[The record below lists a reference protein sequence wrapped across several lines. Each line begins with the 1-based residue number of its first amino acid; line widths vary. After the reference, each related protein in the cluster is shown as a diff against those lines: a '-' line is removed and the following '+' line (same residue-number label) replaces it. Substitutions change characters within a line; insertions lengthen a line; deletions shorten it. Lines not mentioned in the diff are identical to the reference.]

1 MKRKFVKVML
11 FGALTLAVS
20 TTVTSCKDY
29 DDDVKNLQE
38 QIDKINSSSPVSI
51 EDMKTAIAAAKTE
64 LATEIDK
71 LSKALD
77 NKEASIE
84 TLKGEIETLKKKLDD
99 AQGDAEA
106 AKKLATE
113 LSNKQNELKAL
124 VDANDETLKKL
135 KASYDQLTGAEGD
148 IQKLQQFVADY
159 EQNKVIS
166 EYAKSDDLLA
176 AFINSTIAEKLEGK
190 DLVEYI
196 NTAVSTAIAQELVS
210 VNQSITAITGKDGSL
225 TKLQAQLNAALNGD
239 EENMGILDRLD
250 ELTSYFESNLDF
262 YQYYRSKATHLDNH
276 YFVRGHID
284 FKLCPNCVPYD
295 RDPEFSTCYDHKAA
309 QILANDMLCIYLNKK
324 LHGVDKQVIIAKS
337 RSFLPEHPFRWT
349 ATKIAAVELGYAIYA
364 AGVLNN
370 GQADIKEIMTFMEAS
385 FQIDLGDYYRT
396 YITMKD
402 RKKDRTSFLNSLIK
416 SLLKKMDEDD
426 NL

>member
-1 MKRKFVKVML
+1 MSNEIDFEEFIRNIDCAIYEKI
-11 FGALTLAVS
+11 
-20 TTVTSCKDY
+20 
-29 DDDVKNLQE
+29 DVDNWN
-38 QIDKINSSSPVSI
+38 ISI
-51 EDMKTAIAAAKTE
+51 EVVLDVVEFLQRSLEDLRTYIVNHPFSNKEEEIYFFKHIKPE
-64 LATEIDK
+64 VLSRLLYFTEIYNTEMRK
-71 LSKALD
+71 PHG
-77 NKEASIE
+77 SIE
-84 TLKGEIETLKKKLDD
+84 VLKKYY
-99 AQGDAEA
+99 
-106 AKKLATE
+106 
-113 LSNKQNELKAL
+113 N
-124 VDANDETLKKL
+124 
-135 KASYDQLTGAEGD
+135 
-148 IQKLQQFVADY
+148 
-159 EQNKVIS
+159 
-166 EYAKSDDLLA
+166 
-176 AFINSTIAEKLEGK
+176 
-190 DLVEYI
+190 
-196 NTAVSTAIAQELVS
+196 
-210 VNQSITAITGKDGSL
+210 
-225 TKLQAQLNAALNGD
+225 
-239 EENMGILDRLD
+239 DRLD

-262 YQYYRSKATHLDNH
+262 YQYYRSKATHLDYH

>member
-1 MKRKFVKVML
+1 MNNEINFEEFIKNIDCTIYEKIDVDNWNISVEVVLDVVEFLQRSLEDMRTYIVNHPFSNKEEEIYFFKHIKQEVLSRLLYFTEIYNTEMRKPH
-11 FGALTLAVS
+11 G
-20 TTVTSCKDY
+20 
-29 DDDVKNLQE
+29 
-38 QIDKINSSSPVSI
+38 SI
-51 EDMKTAIAAAKTE
+51 EV
-64 LATEIDK
+64 
-71 LSKALD
+71 
-77 NKEASIE
+77 
-84 TLKGEIETLKKKLDD
+84 LKKYY
-99 AQGDAEA
+99 
-106 AKKLATE
+106 
-113 LSNKQNELKAL
+113 N
-124 VDANDETLKKL
+124 
-135 KASYDQLTGAEGD
+135 
-148 IQKLQQFVADY
+148 
-159 EQNKVIS
+159 
-166 EYAKSDDLLA
+166 
-176 AFINSTIAEKLEGK
+176 
-190 DLVEYI
+190 
-196 NTAVSTAIAQELVS
+196 
-210 VNQSITAITGKDGSL
+210 
-225 TKLQAQLNAALNGD
+225 
-239 EENMGILDRLD
+239 DRLD

-262 YQYYRSKATHLDNH
+262 YQYYRSKATHLDSH

-364 AGVLNN
+364 AGILNN

>member
-1 MKRKFVKVML
+1 MNNEINFEEFIKNIDCTIYEKIDVDNWNISVEVVLDVVEFLQRSLEDMRTYIVNHPFSNKEEEIYFFKHIKPEVLSRLLYFTEIYNTEMRKPH
-11 FGALTLAVS
+11 G
-20 TTVTSCKDY
+20 
-29 DDDVKNLQE
+29 
-38 QIDKINSSSPVSI
+38 SI
-51 EDMKTAIAAAKTE
+51 EV
-64 LATEIDK
+64 
-71 LSKALD
+71 
-77 NKEASIE
+77 
-84 TLKGEIETLKKKLDD
+84 LKKYY
-99 AQGDAEA
+99 
-106 AKKLATE
+106 
-113 LSNKQNELKAL
+113 N
-124 VDANDETLKKL
+124 
-135 KASYDQLTGAEGD
+135 
-148 IQKLQQFVADY
+148 
-159 EQNKVIS
+159 
-166 EYAKSDDLLA
+166 
-176 AFINSTIAEKLEGK
+176 
-190 DLVEYI
+190 
-196 NTAVSTAIAQELVS
+196 
-210 VNQSITAITGKDGSL
+210 
-225 TKLQAQLNAALNGD
+225 
-239 EENMGILDRLD
+239 DRLD

-262 YQYYRSKATHLDNH
+262 YQYYRSKATHLDSH

-337 RSFLPEHPFRWT
+337 RSFLPEYPFRWT

-364 AGVLNN
+364 AGILNN

>member
-1 MKRKFVKVML
+1 MNNEINFEEFIKNIDCTIYEKIDVDNWNISVEVVLDVVEFLQRSLEDMRTYIVNHPFSNKEEEIYFFKHIKPEVLSRLLYFTEIYNTEMRKPH
-11 FGALTLAVS
+11 G
-20 TTVTSCKDY
+20 
-29 DDDVKNLQE
+29 
-38 QIDKINSSSPVSI
+38 SI
-51 EDMKTAIAAAKTE
+51 EV
-64 LATEIDK
+64 
-71 LSKALD
+71 
-77 NKEASIE
+77 
-84 TLKGEIETLKKKLDD
+84 LKKYY
-99 AQGDAEA
+99 
-106 AKKLATE
+106 
-113 LSNKQNELKAL
+113 N
-124 VDANDETLKKL
+124 
-135 KASYDQLTGAEGD
+135 
-148 IQKLQQFVADY
+148 
-159 EQNKVIS
+159 
-166 EYAKSDDLLA
+166 
-176 AFINSTIAEKLEGK
+176 
-190 DLVEYI
+190 
-196 NTAVSTAIAQELVS
+196 
-210 VNQSITAITGKDGSL
+210 
-225 TKLQAQLNAALNGD
+225 
-239 EENMGILDRLD
+239 DRLD

>member
-1 MKRKFVKVML
+1 MNNEIDFEEFTRNIDCAIYEKI
-11 FGALTLAVS
+11 
-20 TTVTSCKDY
+20 
-29 DDDVKNLQE
+29 DVDNWN
-38 QIDKINSSSPVSI
+38 ISI
-51 EDMKTAIAAAKTE
+51 EAVLDVVEFLQRSLEDLRAYIVNHPFSSKEEEIYFFKHIKPE
-64 LATEIDK
+64 VFSRLLYFTEIYNTEMRK
-71 LSKALD
+71 PHG
-77 NKEASIE
+77 SIE
-84 TLKGEIETLKKKLDD
+84 VLKKYY
-99 AQGDAEA
+99 
-106 AKKLATE
+106 
-113 LSNKQNELKAL
+113 N
-124 VDANDETLKKL
+124 
-135 KASYDQLTGAEGD
+135 
-148 IQKLQQFVADY
+148 
-159 EQNKVIS
+159 
-166 EYAKSDDLLA
+166 
-176 AFINSTIAEKLEGK
+176 
-190 DLVEYI
+190 
-196 NTAVSTAIAQELVS
+196 
-210 VNQSITAITGKDGSL
+210 
-225 TKLQAQLNAALNGD
+225 
-239 EENMGILDRLD
+239 DRLD

>member
-1 MKRKFVKVML
+1 MNNEINFEEFIKNIDCTIYEKI
-11 FGALTLAVS
+11 
-20 TTVTSCKDY
+20 
-29 DDDVKNLQE
+29 DVDNWN
-38 QIDKINSSSPVSI
+38 ISI
-51 EDMKTAIAAAKTE
+51 EVVLDVVEFLQRSLEDMRTYIVNHPFSNKEEEIYFFKHIKPE
-64 LATEIDK
+64 VLSRLLYFTEIYNTEMRK
-71 LSKALD
+71 PH
-77 NKEASIE
+77 ASIE
-84 TLKGEIETLKKKLDD
+84 VLKKYY
-99 AQGDAEA
+99 
-106 AKKLATE
+106 
-113 LSNKQNELKAL
+113 N
-124 VDANDETLKKL
+124 
-135 KASYDQLTGAEGD
+135 
-148 IQKLQQFVADY
+148 
-159 EQNKVIS
+159 
-166 EYAKSDDLLA
+166 
-176 AFINSTIAEKLEGK
+176 
-190 DLVEYI
+190 
-196 NTAVSTAIAQELVS
+196 
-210 VNQSITAITGKDGSL
+210 
-225 TKLQAQLNAALNGD
+225 
-239 EENMGILDRLD
+239 DRLD

-262 YQYYRSKATHLDNH
+262 YQYYRSKATHLDSH

-364 AGVLNN
+364 AGILNN

>member
-1 MKRKFVKVML
+1 MNNEINFEEFIKNIDCTIYEKIDVDNCNISVEVVLDVVEFLQRSLEDMRTYIVNHPFSNKEEEIYFFKHIKPEVLSRLLYFTEIYNTEMRKPH
-11 FGALTLAVS
+11 G
-20 TTVTSCKDY
+20 
-29 DDDVKNLQE
+29 
-38 QIDKINSSSPVSI
+38 SI
-51 EDMKTAIAAAKTE
+51 EV
-64 LATEIDK
+64 
-71 LSKALD
+71 
-77 NKEASIE
+77 
-84 TLKGEIETLKKKLDD
+84 LKKYY
-99 AQGDAEA
+99 
-106 AKKLATE
+106 
-113 LSNKQNELKAL
+113 N
-124 VDANDETLKKL
+124 
-135 KASYDQLTGAEGD
+135 
-148 IQKLQQFVADY
+148 
-159 EQNKVIS
+159 
-166 EYAKSDDLLA
+166 
-176 AFINSTIAEKLEGK
+176 
-190 DLVEYI
+190 
-196 NTAVSTAIAQELVS
+196 
-210 VNQSITAITGKDGSL
+210 
-225 TKLQAQLNAALNGD
+225 
-239 EENMGILDRLD
+239 DRLD

-262 YQYYRSKATHLDNH
+262 YQYYRSKATHLDSH

-364 AGVLNN
+364 AGILNN

>member
-250 ELTSYFESNLDF
+250 ELDETKNAINAFLEKNPSQYADFE
-262 YQYYRSKATHLDNH
+262 A
-276 YFVRGHID
+276 
-284 FKLCPNCVPYD
+284 
-295 RDPEFSTCYDHKAA
+295 
-309 QILANDMLCIYLNKK
+309 
-324 LHGVDKQVIIAKS
+324 
-337 RSFLPEHPFRWT
+337 
-349 ATKIAAVELGYAIYA
+349 
-364 AGVLNN
+364 VLNQIETLRSN
-370 GQADIKEIMTFMEAS
+370 YETMFTPSSLQGKVEQAINTALETTDFTFKQLVENVKQMGLDIEA
-385 FQIDLGDYYRT
+385 
-396 YITMKD
+396 
-402 RKKDRTSFLNSLIK
+402 IK
-416 SLLKKMDEDD
+416 AMVQSVVYVPKNTAGTEEFTTLYA
-426 NL
+426 NLHYS

>member
-1 MKRKFVKVML
+1 MNNEINFEEFIKNIDCTIYEKIDVDNWNISIKVVLDVVEFLQRSLEDMRTYIVNHPFSNKEEEIYFFKHIKPEVLSRLLYFTEIYNTEMRKPH
-11 FGALTLAVS
+11 G
-20 TTVTSCKDY
+20 
-29 DDDVKNLQE
+29 
-38 QIDKINSSSPVSI
+38 SI
-51 EDMKTAIAAAKTE
+51 EV
-64 LATEIDK
+64 
-71 LSKALD
+71 
-77 NKEASIE
+77 
-84 TLKGEIETLKKKLDD
+84 LKKYY
-99 AQGDAEA
+99 
-106 AKKLATE
+106 
-113 LSNKQNELKAL
+113 N
-124 VDANDETLKKL
+124 
-135 KASYDQLTGAEGD
+135 
-148 IQKLQQFVADY
+148 
-159 EQNKVIS
+159 
-166 EYAKSDDLLA
+166 
-176 AFINSTIAEKLEGK
+176 
-190 DLVEYI
+190 
-196 NTAVSTAIAQELVS
+196 
-210 VNQSITAITGKDGSL
+210 
-225 TKLQAQLNAALNGD
+225 
-239 EENMGILDRLD
+239 DRLD

-262 YQYYRSKATHLDNH
+262 YQYYRSKATHLDSH

-284 FKLCPNCVPYD
+284 FKLCPNCIPYD

-364 AGVLNN
+364 AGILNN

>member
-1 MKRKFVKVML
+1 MSNEIDFEEFIRDIDCAIYEKI
-11 FGALTLAVS
+11 
-20 TTVTSCKDY
+20 
-29 DDDVKNLQE
+29 DVDNWN
-38 QIDKINSSSPVSI
+38 ISI
-51 EDMKTAIAAAKTE
+51 EVVLDVVEFLQRSLEDLRTYIVNHPFSNKEEEIYFFKHIKPE
-64 LATEIDK
+64 VLSRLLYFTEIYNTEMRK
-71 LSKALD
+71 PHG
-77 NKEASIE
+77 SIE
-84 TLKGEIETLKKKLDD
+84 VLKKYY
-99 AQGDAEA
+99 
-106 AKKLATE
+106 
-113 LSNKQNELKAL
+113 N
-124 VDANDETLKKL
+124 
-135 KASYDQLTGAEGD
+135 
-148 IQKLQQFVADY
+148 
-159 EQNKVIS
+159 
-166 EYAKSDDLLA
+166 
-176 AFINSTIAEKLEGK
+176 
-190 DLVEYI
+190 
-196 NTAVSTAIAQELVS
+196 
-210 VNQSITAITGKDGSL
+210 
-225 TKLQAQLNAALNGD
+225 
-239 EENMGILDRLD
+239 DRLD

-370 GQADIKEIMTFMEAS
+370 GQTDIKEIMTFMEAS

>member
-1 MKRKFVKVML
+1 MNNEINFEEFIKNIDCTIYEKI
-11 FGALTLAVS
+11 
-20 TTVTSCKDY
+20 
-29 DDDVKNLQE
+29 DVDNWN
-38 QIDKINSSSPVSI
+38 ISI
-51 EDMKTAIAAAKTE
+51 EVVLDVVEFLQRSLEDMRTYIVNHPFSNKEEEIYFFKHIKPE
-64 LATEIDK
+64 VLSRLLYFTEIYNTEMRK
-71 LSKALD
+71 PHG
-77 NKEASIE
+77 SIE
-84 TLKGEIETLKKKLDD
+84 VLKKYH
-99 AQGDAEA
+99 
-106 AKKLATE
+106 
-113 LSNKQNELKAL
+113 N
-124 VDANDETLKKL
+124 
-135 KASYDQLTGAEGD
+135 
-148 IQKLQQFVADY
+148 
-159 EQNKVIS
+159 
-166 EYAKSDDLLA
+166 
-176 AFINSTIAEKLEGK
+176 
-190 DLVEYI
+190 
-196 NTAVSTAIAQELVS
+196 
-210 VNQSITAITGKDGSL
+210 
-225 TKLQAQLNAALNGD
+225 
-239 EENMGILDRLD
+239 DRLD

-262 YQYYRSKATHLDNH
+262 YQYYRSKATHLDSH

-364 AGVLNN
+364 AGILNN

>member
-1 MKRKFVKVML
+1 MNNEINFEEFIKNIDCTIYEKIDVDNWNISVEVVLDVVEFLQRSLEDMRTYIVNHPFSNKEEEIYFFKHIKPEVLSRLLYFTEIYNTEMRKPH
-11 FGALTLAVS
+11 G
-20 TTVTSCKDY
+20 
-29 DDDVKNLQE
+29 
-38 QIDKINSSSPVSI
+38 SI
-51 EDMKTAIAAAKTE
+51 EV
-64 LATEIDK
+64 
-71 LSKALD
+71 
-77 NKEASIE
+77 
-84 TLKGEIETLKKKLDD
+84 LKKYY
-99 AQGDAEA
+99 
-106 AKKLATE
+106 
-113 LSNKQNELKAL
+113 N
-124 VDANDETLKKL
+124 
-135 KASYDQLTGAEGD
+135 
-148 IQKLQQFVADY
+148 
-159 EQNKVIS
+159 
-166 EYAKSDDLLA
+166 
-176 AFINSTIAEKLEGK
+176 
-190 DLVEYI
+190 
-196 NTAVSTAIAQELVS
+196 
-210 VNQSITAITGKDGSL
+210 
-225 TKLQAQLNAALNGD
+225 
-239 EENMGILDRLD
+239 DRLD

-262 YQYYRSKATHLDNH
+262 YQYYRSKATHLDSH

-295 RDPEFSTCYDHKAA
+295 RDPDFSTCYDHKAA

-364 AGVLNN
+364 AGILNN

>member
-1 MKRKFVKVML
+1 MNNEINFEEFIKNIDCTIYEKIDVDNWNISVEVVLDVVEFLQRSLEDMRTYIVNHPFSNKEEEIYFFKHIKPEVLSRLLYFTEIYNTEMRKPH
-11 FGALTLAVS
+11 G
-20 TTVTSCKDY
+20 
-29 DDDVKNLQE
+29 
-38 QIDKINSSSPVSI
+38 SI
-51 EDMKTAIAAAKTE
+51 EV
-64 LATEIDK
+64 
-71 LSKALD
+71 
-77 NKEASIE
+77 
-84 TLKGEIETLKKKLDD
+84 LKKYY
-99 AQGDAEA
+99 
-106 AKKLATE
+106 
-113 LSNKQNELKAL
+113 N
-124 VDANDETLKKL
+124 
-135 KASYDQLTGAEGD
+135 
-148 IQKLQQFVADY
+148 
-159 EQNKVIS
+159 
-166 EYAKSDDLLA
+166 
-176 AFINSTIAEKLEGK
+176 
-190 DLVEYI
+190 
-196 NTAVSTAIAQELVS
+196 
-210 VNQSITAITGKDGSL
+210 
-225 TKLQAQLNAALNGD
+225 
-239 EENMGILDRLD
+239 DRLD

-262 YQYYRSKATHLDNH
+262 YQYYRSKATHLDSH

-364 AGVLNN
+364 AGILNN

-416 SLLKKMDEDD
+416 SLLKKMDEE
-426 NL
+426 

>member
-1 MKRKFVKVML
+1 MNNEIDFEEFTRNIDCAIYEKI
-11 FGALTLAVS
+11 
-20 TTVTSCKDY
+20 
-29 DDDVKNLQE
+29 DVDNWN
-38 QIDKINSSSPVSI
+38 ISI
-51 EDMKTAIAAAKTE
+51 EAVLDVVEFLQRSLEDLRAYIVNHPFSSKEEEIYFFKHIKPE
-64 LATEIDK
+64 VLSRLLYFTEIYNTEMRK
-71 LSKALD
+71 PHG
-77 NKEASIE
+77 SIE
-84 TLKGEIETLKKKLDD
+84 VLKKYY
-99 AQGDAEA
+99 
-106 AKKLATE
+106 
-113 LSNKQNELKAL
+113 N
-124 VDANDETLKKL
+124 
-135 KASYDQLTGAEGD
+135 
-148 IQKLQQFVADY
+148 
-159 EQNKVIS
+159 
-166 EYAKSDDLLA
+166 
-176 AFINSTIAEKLEGK
+176 
-190 DLVEYI
+190 
-196 NTAVSTAIAQELVS
+196 
-210 VNQSITAITGKDGSL
+210 
-225 TKLQAQLNAALNGD
+225 
-239 EENMGILDRLD
+239 DRLD

-370 GQADIKEIMTFMEAS
+370 GQTDIKEIMTFMEAS

>member
-1 MKRKFVKVML
+1 MSNEIDFEEFIRNIDCSIYEKI
-11 FGALTLAVS
+11 
-20 TTVTSCKDY
+20 
-29 DDDVKNLQE
+29 DVDNWN
-38 QIDKINSSSPVSI
+38 ISI
-51 EDMKTAIAAAKTE
+51 EAVLDVVEFLQRSLEDLRAYIVNHPFSSKEEEIYFFKHIKPE
-64 LATEIDK
+64 VLSRLLYFTEIYNTEMRK
-71 LSKALD
+71 PHG
-77 NKEASIE
+77 SIE
-84 TLKGEIETLKKKLDD
+84 VLKKYY
-99 AQGDAEA
+99 
-106 AKKLATE
+106 
-113 LSNKQNELKAL
+113 N
-124 VDANDETLKKL
+124 
-135 KASYDQLTGAEGD
+135 
-148 IQKLQQFVADY
+148 
-159 EQNKVIS
+159 
-166 EYAKSDDLLA
+166 
-176 AFINSTIAEKLEGK
+176 
-190 DLVEYI
+190 
-196 NTAVSTAIAQELVS
+196 
-210 VNQSITAITGKDGSL
+210 
-225 TKLQAQLNAALNGD
+225 
-239 EENMGILDRLD
+239 DRLD

-324 LHGVDKQVIIAKS
+324 LHGVDKQVIISKS

>member
-1 MKRKFVKVML
+1 MNNEIDFEEFTRNIDCAIYEKI
-11 FGALTLAVS
+11 
-20 TTVTSCKDY
+20 
-29 DDDVKNLQE
+29 DVDNWN
-38 QIDKINSSSPVSI
+38 ISI
-51 EDMKTAIAAAKTE
+51 EVVLDVVEFLQRSLEDLRTYIVNHPFSNKEEEIYFFKHIKPE
-64 LATEIDK
+64 VLSRLLYFTEIYNTEMRK
-71 LSKALD
+71 PHG
-77 NKEASIE
+77 SIE
-84 TLKGEIETLKKKLDD
+84 VLKKYY
-99 AQGDAEA
+99 
-106 AKKLATE
+106 
-113 LSNKQNELKAL
+113 N
-124 VDANDETLKKL
+124 
-135 KASYDQLTGAEGD
+135 
-148 IQKLQQFVADY
+148 
-159 EQNKVIS
+159 
-166 EYAKSDDLLA
+166 
-176 AFINSTIAEKLEGK
+176 
-190 DLVEYI
+190 
-196 NTAVSTAIAQELVS
+196 
-210 VNQSITAITGKDGSL
+210 
-225 TKLQAQLNAALNGD
+225 
-239 EENMGILDRLD
+239 DRLD

-370 GQADIKEIMTFMEAS
+370 GQTDIKEIMTFMEAS

>member
-1 MKRKFVKVML
+1 MNSEINFEEFIKNIDCTIYEKI
-11 FGALTLAVS
+11 
-20 TTVTSCKDY
+20 
-29 DDDVKNLQE
+29 DVDNWN
-38 QIDKINSSSPVSI
+38 ISI
-51 EDMKTAIAAAKTE
+51 EVVLDVVEFLQRSLEDMRTYIVNHPFSNKEEEIYFFKHIKPE
-64 LATEIDK
+64 VLSRLLYFTEIYNTEMRK
-71 LSKALD
+71 PHG
-77 NKEASIE
+77 SIE
-84 TLKGEIETLKKKLDD
+84 VLKKYY
-99 AQGDAEA
+99 
-106 AKKLATE
+106 
-113 LSNKQNELKAL
+113 N
-124 VDANDETLKKL
+124 
-135 KASYDQLTGAEGD
+135 
-148 IQKLQQFVADY
+148 
-159 EQNKVIS
+159 
-166 EYAKSDDLLA
+166 
-176 AFINSTIAEKLEGK
+176 
-190 DLVEYI
+190 
-196 NTAVSTAIAQELVS
+196 
-210 VNQSITAITGKDGSL
+210 
-225 TKLQAQLNAALNGD
+225 
-239 EENMGILDRLD
+239 DRLD

-262 YQYYRSKATHLDNH
+262 YQYYRSKATHLDSH

-364 AGVLNN
+364 AGILNN

>member
-1 MKRKFVKVML
+1 MNNEINFEEFIKNIDCTIYEKIDVDNWNISVEVVLDVVEFLQRSLEDMRTYIVNHPFSNKEEEIYFFKHIKPEVLSRLLYFTEIYNTEMRKPH
-11 FGALTLAVS
+11 G
-20 TTVTSCKDY
+20 
-29 DDDVKNLQE
+29 
-38 QIDKINSSSPVSI
+38 SI
-51 EDMKTAIAAAKTE
+51 EV
-64 LATEIDK
+64 
-71 LSKALD
+71 
-77 NKEASIE
+77 
-84 TLKGEIETLKKKLDD
+84 LKKYY
-99 AQGDAEA
+99 
-106 AKKLATE
+106 
-113 LSNKQNELKAL
+113 N
-124 VDANDETLKKL
+124 
-135 KASYDQLTGAEGD
+135 
-148 IQKLQQFVADY
+148 
-159 EQNKVIS
+159 
-166 EYAKSDDLLA
+166 
-176 AFINSTIAEKLEGK
+176 
-190 DLVEYI
+190 
-196 NTAVSTAIAQELVS
+196 
-210 VNQSITAITGKDGSL
+210 
-225 TKLQAQLNAALNGD
+225 
-239 EENMGILDRLD
+239 DRLD

-262 YQYYRSKATHLDNH
+262 YQYYRSKATHLDSH

-349 ATKIAAVELGYAIYA
+349 ATKIAAVELGYAIYT
-364 AGVLNN
+364 AGILNN

>member
-1 MKRKFVKVML
+1 MNNEINFEEFIKNIDCTIYEKI
-11 FGALTLAVS
+11 
-20 TTVTSCKDY
+20 
-29 DDDVKNLQE
+29 DVDNWN
-38 QIDKINSSSPVSI
+38 ISI
-51 EDMKTAIAAAKTE
+51 EVVLDVVEFLQRSLEDMRTYIVNHPFSNKEEEIYFFKHIKPE
-64 LATEIDK
+64 VLSRLLYFTEIYNTEMRK
-71 LSKALD
+71 PHG
-77 NKEASIE
+77 SIE
-84 TLKGEIETLKKKLDD
+84 VLKKYY
-99 AQGDAEA
+99 
-106 AKKLATE
+106 
-113 LSNKQNELKAL
+113 N
-124 VDANDETLKKL
+124 
-135 KASYDQLTGAEGD
+135 
-148 IQKLQQFVADY
+148 
-159 EQNKVIS
+159 
-166 EYAKSDDLLA
+166 
-176 AFINSTIAEKLEGK
+176 
-190 DLVEYI
+190 
-196 NTAVSTAIAQELVS
+196 
-210 VNQSITAITGKDGSL
+210 
-225 TKLQAQLNAALNGD
+225 
-239 EENMGILDRLD
+239 DRLD

-262 YQYYRSKATHLDNH
+262 YQYYRSKATHLDSH

-364 AGVLNN
+364 AGILNN

>member
-1 MKRKFVKVML
+1 MNNEINFEEFIKNIDCTIYEKI
-11 FGALTLAVS
+11 
-20 TTVTSCKDY
+20 
-29 DDDVKNLQE
+29 DVDNWN
-38 QIDKINSSSPVSI
+38 ISI
-51 EDMKTAIAAAKTE
+51 EVVLDVVEFLQRSLEDMRTYIVNHPFSNKEEEIYFFKHIKPE
-64 LATEIDK
+64 VLSRLLYFTEIYNTEMRK
-71 LSKALD
+71 PHG
-77 NKEASIE
+77 SIE
-84 TLKGEIETLKKKLDD
+84 VLKKYY
-99 AQGDAEA
+99 
-106 AKKLATE
+106 
-113 LSNKQNELKAL
+113 N
-124 VDANDETLKKL
+124 
-135 KASYDQLTGAEGD
+135 
-148 IQKLQQFVADY
+148 
-159 EQNKVIS
+159 
-166 EYAKSDDLLA
+166 
-176 AFINSTIAEKLEGK
+176 
-190 DLVEYI
+190 
-196 NTAVSTAIAQELVS
+196 
-210 VNQSITAITGKDGSL
+210 
-225 TKLQAQLNAALNGD
+225 
-239 EENMGILDRLD
+239 DRLD

-262 YQYYRSKATHLDNH
+262 YQYYRSKATHLDSH

-295 RDPEFSTCYDHKAA
+295 RDLEFSTCYDHKAA

-364 AGVLNN
+364 AGILNN

>member
-1 MKRKFVKVML
+1 MNNEIDFEEFIRNIDCAIYEKI
-11 FGALTLAVS
+11 
-20 TTVTSCKDY
+20 
-29 DDDVKNLQE
+29 DVDNWN
-38 QIDKINSSSPVSI
+38 ISI
-51 EDMKTAIAAAKTE
+51 EAVLDVVEFLQRSLEDLRAYIVNHPFSSKEEEIYFFKHIKPE
-64 LATEIDK
+64 VLSRLLYFTEIYNTEMRK
-71 LSKALD
+71 PHG
-77 NKEASIE
+77 SIE
-84 TLKGEIETLKKKLDD
+84 VLKKYY
-99 AQGDAEA
+99 
-106 AKKLATE
+106 
-113 LSNKQNELKAL
+113 N
-124 VDANDETLKKL
+124 
-135 KASYDQLTGAEGD
+135 
-148 IQKLQQFVADY
+148 
-159 EQNKVIS
+159 
-166 EYAKSDDLLA
+166 
-176 AFINSTIAEKLEGK
+176 
-190 DLVEYI
+190 
-196 NTAVSTAIAQELVS
+196 
-210 VNQSITAITGKDGSL
+210 
-225 TKLQAQLNAALNGD
+225 
-239 EENMGILDRLD
+239 DRLD

-337 RSFLPEHPFRWT
+337 RSFLPEHPFLWT

-370 GQADIKEIMTFMEAS
+370 GQTDIKEIMTFMEAS

-402 RKKDRTSFLNSLIK
+402 RKKDRTSFLNCLIK

>member
-1 MKRKFVKVML
+1 MNNEINFEEFIKNIDCTIYEKI
-11 FGALTLAVS
+11 
-20 TTVTSCKDY
+20 
-29 DDDVKNLQE
+29 DVDNWN
-38 QIDKINSSSPVSI
+38 ISI
-51 EDMKTAIAAAKTE
+51 EVVLDVVEFLQRSLEDMRTCIVNHPFSNKEEEIYFFKHIKPE
-64 LATEIDK
+64 VLSRLLYFTEIYNTEMRK
-71 LSKALD
+71 PHG
-77 NKEASIE
+77 SIE
-84 TLKGEIETLKKKLDD
+84 VLKKYY
-99 AQGDAEA
+99 
-106 AKKLATE
+106 
-113 LSNKQNELKAL
+113 N
-124 VDANDETLKKL
+124 
-135 KASYDQLTGAEGD
+135 
-148 IQKLQQFVADY
+148 
-159 EQNKVIS
+159 
-166 EYAKSDDLLA
+166 
-176 AFINSTIAEKLEGK
+176 
-190 DLVEYI
+190 
-196 NTAVSTAIAQELVS
+196 
-210 VNQSITAITGKDGSL
+210 
-225 TKLQAQLNAALNGD
+225 
-239 EENMGILDRLD
+239 DRLD

-262 YQYYRSKATHLDNH
+262 YQYYRSKATHLDSH

-364 AGVLNN
+364 AGILNN

-385 FQIDLGDYYRT
+385 FQIDLGGYYRT

>member
-1 MKRKFVKVML
+1 MNNEINFEEFIKNIDCTIYEKI
-11 FGALTLAVS
+11 
-20 TTVTSCKDY
+20 
-29 DDDVKNLQE
+29 DVDNWN
-38 QIDKINSSSPVSI
+38 ISI
-51 EDMKTAIAAAKTE
+51 EVVLDVVEFLQRSLEDMRTYIVNHPFSNKEEEIYFFKHIKPE
-64 LATEIDK
+64 VLSRLLYFTEIYNTEMRK
-71 LSKALD
+71 PHG
-77 NKEASIE
+77 SIE
-84 TLKGEIETLKKKLDD
+84 VLKKYY
-99 AQGDAEA
+99 
-106 AKKLATE
+106 
-113 LSNKQNELKAL
+113 N
-124 VDANDETLKKL
+124 
-135 KASYDQLTGAEGD
+135 
-148 IQKLQQFVADY
+148 
-159 EQNKVIS
+159 
-166 EYAKSDDLLA
+166 
-176 AFINSTIAEKLEGK
+176 
-190 DLVEYI
+190 
-196 NTAVSTAIAQELVS
+196 
-210 VNQSITAITGKDGSL
+210 
-225 TKLQAQLNAALNGD
+225 
-239 EENMGILDRLD
+239 DRLD

-262 YQYYRSKATHLDNH
+262 YQYYRSRATHLDSH

-364 AGVLNN
+364 AGILNN

>member
-1 MKRKFVKVML
+1 MNNEINFEEFIKNIDCTIYEKIDVDNWNISVEVVLDVVEFLQRSLEDMRTYIVNHPFSNKEEEIYFFKHIKPEVLSRLLYFTEIYNTEMRKPH
-11 FGALTLAVS
+11 G
-20 TTVTSCKDY
+20 
-29 DDDVKNLQE
+29 
-38 QIDKINSSSPVSI
+38 SI
-51 EDMKTAIAAAKTE
+51 EV
-64 LATEIDK
+64 
-71 LSKALD
+71 
-77 NKEASIE
+77 
-84 TLKGEIETLKKKLDD
+84 LKKYY
-99 AQGDAEA
+99 
-106 AKKLATE
+106 
-113 LSNKQNELKAL
+113 N
-124 VDANDETLKKL
+124 
-135 KASYDQLTGAEGD
+135 
-148 IQKLQQFVADY
+148 
-159 EQNKVIS
+159 
-166 EYAKSDDLLA
+166 
-176 AFINSTIAEKLEGK
+176 
-190 DLVEYI
+190 
-196 NTAVSTAIAQELVS
+196 
-210 VNQSITAITGKDGSL
+210 
-225 TKLQAQLNAALNGD
+225 
-239 EENMGILDRLD
+239 DRLD

-262 YQYYRSKATHLDNH
+262 YQYYRSKATHLDSH

-295 RDPEFSTCYDHKAA
+295 RDPEFSTCYDHKVA

-364 AGVLNN
+364 AGILNN

>member
-1 MKRKFVKVML
+1 MNNEINFEEFIKNIDCTIYEKI
-11 FGALTLAVS
+11 
-20 TTVTSCKDY
+20 
-29 DDDVKNLQE
+29 DVDNWN
-38 QIDKINSSSPVSI
+38 ISI
-51 EDMKTAIAAAKTE
+51 EVVLDVVEFLQRSLEDMRTCIVNHPFSNKEEEIYFFKHIKPE
-64 LATEIDK
+64 VLSRLLYFTEIYNTEMRK
-71 LSKALD
+71 PHG
-77 NKEASIE
+77 SIE
-84 TLKGEIETLKKKLDD
+84 VLKKYY
-99 AQGDAEA
+99 
-106 AKKLATE
+106 
-113 LSNKQNELKAL
+113 N
-124 VDANDETLKKL
+124 
-135 KASYDQLTGAEGD
+135 
-148 IQKLQQFVADY
+148 
-159 EQNKVIS
+159 
-166 EYAKSDDLLA
+166 
-176 AFINSTIAEKLEGK
+176 
-190 DLVEYI
+190 
-196 NTAVSTAIAQELVS
+196 
-210 VNQSITAITGKDGSL
+210 
-225 TKLQAQLNAALNGD
+225 
-239 EENMGILDRLD
+239 DRLD

>member
-1 MKRKFVKVML
+1 MSNEIDFEEFIRNIDCAIYEKI
-11 FGALTLAVS
+11 
-20 TTVTSCKDY
+20 
-29 DDDVKNLQE
+29 DVDNWN
-38 QIDKINSSSPVSI
+38 ISI
-51 EDMKTAIAAAKTE
+51 EAVLDVVEFLQRSLEDLRTYIVNHPFSNKEEEIYFFKHIKPE
-64 LATEIDK
+64 VLSRLLYFTEIYNTEMRK
-71 LSKALD
+71 PHG
-77 NKEASIE
+77 SIE
-84 TLKGEIETLKKKLDD
+84 VLKKYY
-99 AQGDAEA
+99 
-106 AKKLATE
+106 
-113 LSNKQNELKAL
+113 N
-124 VDANDETLKKL
+124 
-135 KASYDQLTGAEGD
+135 
-148 IQKLQQFVADY
+148 
-159 EQNKVIS
+159 
-166 EYAKSDDLLA
+166 
-176 AFINSTIAEKLEGK
+176 
-190 DLVEYI
+190 
-196 NTAVSTAIAQELVS
+196 
-210 VNQSITAITGKDGSL
+210 
-225 TKLQAQLNAALNGD
+225 
-239 EENMGILDRLD
+239 DRLD

>member
-1 MKRKFVKVML
+1 MNNEINFEEFIKNIDCTIYEKIDVDNWNISVEVVLDVVEFLQRSLEDMRTYIVNHPFSNKEEEIYFFKHIKPEVLSRLLYFTEIYNTEMRKPH
-11 FGALTLAVS
+11 G
-20 TTVTSCKDY
+20 
-29 DDDVKNLQE
+29 
-38 QIDKINSSSPVSI
+38 SI
-51 EDMKTAIAAAKTE
+51 EV
-64 LATEIDK
+64 
-71 LSKALD
+71 
-77 NKEASIE
+77 
-84 TLKGEIETLKKKLDD
+84 LKKYY
-99 AQGDAEA
+99 
-106 AKKLATE
+106 
-113 LSNKQNELKAL
+113 N
-124 VDANDETLKKL
+124 
-135 KASYDQLTGAEGD
+135 
-148 IQKLQQFVADY
+148 
-159 EQNKVIS
+159 
-166 EYAKSDDLLA
+166 
-176 AFINSTIAEKLEGK
+176 
-190 DLVEYI
+190 
-196 NTAVSTAIAQELVS
+196 
-210 VNQSITAITGKDGSL
+210 
-225 TKLQAQLNAALNGD
+225 
-239 EENMGILDRLD
+239 DRLD

-262 YQYYRSKATHLDNH
+262 YQYYRSKATHLDSH

-364 AGVLNN
+364 AGILNN

-385 FQIDLGDYYRT
+385 FQINLGDYYRT

>member
-1 MKRKFVKVML
+1 MSNEIDFEEFIRNIDCAIYEKIDVDNWNISVEVVLDVVEFLQRSLEDMRTYIVNHPFSNKEEEIYFFKHIKPEVLSRLLYFTEIYNTEMRKPH
-11 FGALTLAVS
+11 G
-20 TTVTSCKDY
+20 
-29 DDDVKNLQE
+29 
-38 QIDKINSSSPVSI
+38 SI
-51 EDMKTAIAAAKTE
+51 EV
-64 LATEIDK
+64 
-71 LSKALD
+71 
-77 NKEASIE
+77 
-84 TLKGEIETLKKKLDD
+84 LKKYY
-99 AQGDAEA
+99 
-106 AKKLATE
+106 
-113 LSNKQNELKAL
+113 N
-124 VDANDETLKKL
+124 
-135 KASYDQLTGAEGD
+135 
-148 IQKLQQFVADY
+148 
-159 EQNKVIS
+159 
-166 EYAKSDDLLA
+166 
-176 AFINSTIAEKLEGK
+176 
-190 DLVEYI
+190 
-196 NTAVSTAIAQELVS
+196 
-210 VNQSITAITGKDGSL
+210 
-225 TKLQAQLNAALNGD
+225 
-239 EENMGILDRLD
+239 DRLD

-364 AGVLNN
+364 AGILNN